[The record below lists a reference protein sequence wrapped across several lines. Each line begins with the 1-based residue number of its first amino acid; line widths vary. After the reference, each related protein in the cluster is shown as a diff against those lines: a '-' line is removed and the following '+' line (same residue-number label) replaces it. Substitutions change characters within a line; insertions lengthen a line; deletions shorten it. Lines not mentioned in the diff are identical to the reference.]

1 MTSRVLLMLGLMVT
15 FATPA
20 LAQTPRLSVP
30 EPSPHAT
37 VSQRVGLTDITIDYH
52 RPAVNKRKVWG
63 GLVPYDEVWRAGA
76 NENTTITFSTPVTV
90 GGKQLAAGTYGLHMI
105 PTTSKWT
112 IALSNVSTAW
122 GSFTYDEKEDAVRL
136 TATPTPADMEESL
149 EYRFEN
155 PTETSVNV
163 VLHWEKLQISF
174 PVTAD
179 TKAITLASLKLQLR
193 GLARFS
199 WQGWHNASAWALKND
214 EVDQALAW
222 ADKSISLQQNYA
234 NLTNKAAILDKKKDT
249 KSASDLRAQAMK
261 LATEADINNLGY
273 QRMAEKKTDEAL
285 SLFRKNVKDHPN
297 SWNVYDS
304 LGEALSNT
312 GDKKGATGTT
322 RRPSRWRR
330 TLRTRSGSPPSWPTS
345 RRGQA
350 PSLRRRRRTRTSPQR
365 DLRRYTASPHGR
377 SSCFHWR

>member
-1 MTSRVLLMLGLMVT
+1 MTSRVLLMLGLAVT

-20 LAQTPRLSVP
+20 LAQTPRLNVP

-37 VSQRVGLTDITIDYH
+37 VIQRVGLTDITIDYH

-112 IALSNVSTAW
+112 IAISNVATAW

-155 PTETSVNV
+155 PTETSANV
-163 VLHWEKLQISF
+163 VLHWEKLQVSF

-179 TKAITLASLKLQLR
+179 TKAITLASLKGQLR

-199 WQGWHNASAWALKND
+199 WQGWNNASAWALKND

-249 KSASDLRAQAMK
+249 KGASDLRAQAMK
-261 LATEADINNLGY
+261 LATEADINTLGY

-285 SLFRKNVKDHPN
+285 ALFRKNVKDHPN

-312 GDKKGATGTT
+312 GDKKGATENYTKA
-322 RRPSRWRR
+322 
-330 TLRTRSGSPPSWPTS
+330 L
-345 RRGQA
+345 
-350 PSLRRRRRTRTSPQR
+350 SLAKDPADQKRI
-365 DLRRYTASPHGR
+365 TAILANLKKGAGA
-377 SSCFHWR
+377 

>member
-1 MTSRVLLMLGLMVT
+1 MTSRIFLMLGLALT

-20 LAQTPRLSVP
+20 LAQTPRLNVP

-37 VSQRVGLTDITIDYH
+37 VSQRIGLTDITIDYH

-105 PTTSKWT
+105 PTASKWT

-136 TATPTPADMEESL
+136 TATPTPAEMEESL

-163 VLHWEKLQISF
+163 VLHWEKLQIAF
-174 PVTAD
+174 PITAD

-193 GLARFS
+193 GLSRFS
-199 WQGWHNASAWALKND
+199 WQGWNNASTWALKND
-214 EVDQALAW
+214 ELDQALAW

-249 KSASDLRAQAMK
+249 KGASDLRAQAMK

-285 SLFRKNVKDHPN
+285 ALFRKNVKDHPN

-304 LGEALSNT
+304 LGEALANT
-312 GDKKGATGTT
+312 GDKKGATENYTKA
-322 RRPSRWRR
+322 
-330 TLRTRSGSPPSWPTS
+330 L
-345 RRGQA
+345 
-350 PSLRRRRRTRTSPQR
+350 SLAKDPADQKRINAILANLKKP
-365 DLRRYTASPHGR
+365 GV
-377 SSCFHWR
+377 